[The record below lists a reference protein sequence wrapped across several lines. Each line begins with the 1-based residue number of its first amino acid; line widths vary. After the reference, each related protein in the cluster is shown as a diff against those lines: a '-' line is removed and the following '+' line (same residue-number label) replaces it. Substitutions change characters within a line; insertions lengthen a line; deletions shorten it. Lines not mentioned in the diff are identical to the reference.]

1 MKTLN
6 KFTRIIM
13 KKITLEEKIKLITA
27 YAEGKIVDTYDTL
40 FQRWF
45 AKGTDTWDF
54 DREEYR
60 IRPNSAPKF
69 KVGDRL
75 VYKSDE
81 GSKDVER
88 YKVTEATQEYY
99 RLDDMINRTPE
110 YVEKEFINIKD
121 VLWYFEVFDLISKE
135 GRTYPV
141 RITMGDI
148 DKELTPYHD
157 TLMWGPMYIKGGV
170 EMQTIQKIALKLVNA
185 FLALIGLAFFSIYV
199 VLLGSIIFLVSAP
212 LYIVINF
219 KEFMKDP
226 LGFIKTMLI
235 DIKNL
240 LES

>member
-1 MKTLN
+1 M
-6 KFTRIIM
+6 M

-27 YAEGKIVDTYDTL
+27 YAEGKPVEAYDTI

-81 GSKDVER
+81 GSKDVKR
-88 YKVTEATQEYY
+88 YEVTEATQEYY

-121 VLWYFEVFDLISKE
+121 VLWYFELFDFISKE
-135 GRTYPV
+135 LHIYPA
-141 RITMGDI
+141 RITMSDI
-148 DKELTPYHD
+148 NKELAPYHD
-157 TLMWGPMYIKGGV
+157 VLMWAPIYAFGFK
-170 EMQTIQKIALKLVNA
+170 LKEN
-185 FLALIGLAFFSIYV
+185 
-199 VLLGSIIFLVSAP
+199 
-212 LYIVINF
+212 
-219 KEFMKDP
+219 
-226 LGFIKTMLI
+226 
-235 DIKNL
+235 
-240 LES
+240 